1 MSGTTTNK
9 GKTIPHFESDEDLER
24 FVETADLSEY
34 DLSVFKPMKFE
45 LRKKDARINMRVPQR
60 LLSAIKTAA
69 IEEEVPYQRLMRDL
83 IERGLSARAQAKP
96 AQKRKKA
103 S

>member
-1 MSGTTTNK
+1 M
-9 GKTIPHFESDEDLER
+9 ER
-24 FVETADLSEY
+24 FIDTADLSEY

-60 LLSAIKTAA
+60 LLSAIKIAA
-69 IEEEVPYQRLMRDL
+69 MEENIPYQRLMRDMV
-83 IERGLSARAQAKP
+83 ETGLAARADAKRAPQKQA
-96 AQKRKKA
+96 